1 MTAGFTLKNCEVM
14 SVRVKLSN
22 INYYIFLIHLVNQS
36 QRLNMRTGY
45 GNTALA
51 RSCAHAR

>member
-51 RSCAHAR
+51 RSCARAR